1 MTINIQTEYSSPVD
15 PLWNMIDK
23 LAPGHVVF
31 IRGKRDDLVKIEQNA
46 FLMPMKN
53 RLFFR
58 DPREFELI
66 PLAGKLEFISESKI
80 HDFHGVV
87 ILDHH
92 INTRK
97 IWREIM
103 DINRSNVYVFFER
116 YEYKYLDIPFVS
128 IR

>member
-1 MTINIQTEYSSPVD
+1 MTISIQTEYTSPVD

-31 IRGKRDDLVKIEQNA
+31 VRGKRDDLDKIEQNA
-46 FLMPMKN
+46 FLMPMKD
-53 RLFFR
+53 RLFFK
-58 DPREFELI
+58 DPRDFELI
-66 PLAGKLEFISESKI
+66 PLDGKLEFVSESKI
-80 HDFHGVV
+80 RDFHGVV
-87 ILDHH
+87 VLDYRMN
-92 INTRK
+92 ISK
-97 IWREIM
+97 FWREIL